1 MAPSGATGQGA
12 GQQSMGAGQQ
22 KRMAPGREALV
33 LPRLQSLVLP
43 CTQQH
48 QRQGGGVIVFA
59 VATVEG
65 VAQEIE
71 GVAQE
76 AIPRTAAARLALP
89 GGLDLGRPGARE
101 AQDRRPQVR
110 MVVTEPLFETRRLVP
125 LPFESSG
132 L

>member
-22 KRMAPGREALV
+22 KRMAPGRAA
-33 LPRLQSLVLP
+33 LQSLVLP
-43 CTQQH
+43 RTQQH
-48 QRQGGGVIVFA
+48 QRQGGGVIGFA

-89 GGLDLGRPGARE
+89 GGLGLGRPGARE
-101 AQDRRPQVR
+101 AQGRRPPVR

>member
-1 MAPSGATGQGA
+1 MAPSGATGEGA
-12 GQQSMGAGQQ
+12 GQQSMGAGRQQ
-22 KRMAPGREALV
+22 SMAPGRAALQCLV
-33 LPRLQSLVLP
+33 LPR
-43 CTQQH
+43 QQQL
-48 QRQGGGVIVFA
+48 QRQGEGVIVFA

-71 GVAQE
+71 GLAQE

-89 GGLDLGRPGARE
+89 GGLGLGRPGARE
-101 AQDRRPQVR
+101 AQGRHPQAH